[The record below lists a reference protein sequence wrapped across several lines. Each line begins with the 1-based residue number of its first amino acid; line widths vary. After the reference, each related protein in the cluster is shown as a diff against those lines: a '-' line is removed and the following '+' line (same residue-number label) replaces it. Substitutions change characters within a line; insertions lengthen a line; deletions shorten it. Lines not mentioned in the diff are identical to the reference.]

1 MSGKRDEDT
10 GKRRD
15 FLKLA
20 GFAAVTGGG
29 LLAGGTKPAEAAVEA
44 ETASEGI
51 ARPSMSRRITSW
63 RGSRRSGAKVEC
75 PGSFRLPKG
84 WSGRMRGRQDA

>member
-20 GFAAVTGGG
+20 GLAAVTGGG
-29 LLAGGTKPAEAAVEA
+29 LLAGGTKPAEAAVEP
-44 ETASEGI
+44 ETPSHGYRETEHVKAYYKL
-51 ARPSMSRRITSW
+51 AR
-63 RGSRRSGAKVEC
+63 
-75 PGSFRLPKG
+75 F
-84 WSGRMRGRQDA
+84 

>member
-20 GFAAVTGGG
+20 GLAAVTGGG
-29 LLAGGTKPAEAAVEA
+29 LLAGGAKPAEAAVDSEA
-44 ETASEGI
+44 ASDGYRETEHVKAYYKL
-51 ARPSMSRRITSW
+51 AR
-63 RGSRRSGAKVEC
+63 
-75 PGSFRLPKG
+75 F
-84 WSGRMRGRQDA
+84 

>member
-10 GKRRD
+10 AKRRD

-29 LLAGGTKPAEAAVEA
+29 LLAGGTKPAEAAVEV
-44 ETASEGI
+44 ETASEGYRETEHVKAYYKL
-51 ARPSMSRRITSW
+51 AR
-63 RGSRRSGAKVEC
+63 
-75 PGSFRLPKG
+75 F
-84 WSGRMRGRQDA
+84 

>member
-20 GFAAVTGGG
+20 GLAAITGGG
-29 LLAGGTKPAEAAVEA
+29 LIAGGAKPAEAAVEA
-44 ETASEGI
+44 ETASEGYRETEHVKAYYKL
-51 ARPSMSRRITSW
+51 AR
-63 RGSRRSGAKVEC
+63 
-75 PGSFRLPKG
+75 F
-84 WSGRMRGRQDA
+84 